1 MAAIN
6 DRVPDITTIH
16 DALRNTKEDVSNLWE
31 FLIENDYV
39 EEFREWERKNGISQY
54 KEDS

>member
-1 MAAIN
+1 VAAIN